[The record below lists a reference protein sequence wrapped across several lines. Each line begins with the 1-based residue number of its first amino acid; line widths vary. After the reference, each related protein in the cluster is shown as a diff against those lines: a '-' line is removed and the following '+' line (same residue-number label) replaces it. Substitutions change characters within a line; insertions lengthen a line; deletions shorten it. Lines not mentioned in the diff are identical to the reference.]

1 MLLLLLLVAVVD
13 LDVVMDVAEDVVMAA
28 AEDAAVEVAVD
39 AEAVTTKTSGCP

>member
-28 AEDAAVEVAVD
+28 DEDAAVEVAVD